1 MIYDPASPNHDL
13 FVDLKLLLLSF
24 ARGQATLMAFR
35 NAVAVAWSID
45 LVRLGSNKFFRHAS
59 RRMCYTT
66 CVELP
71 RGVYH
76 TLLKR
81 TKYYFVIFAP
91 IIIRISYI
99 CQVLTI
105 N

>member
-59 RRMCYTT
+59 RPLNYRAA
-66 CVELP
+66 
-71 RGVYH
+71 
-76 TLLKR
+76 
-81 TKYYFVIFAP
+81 F
-91 IIIRISYI
+91 IIPF
-99 CQVLTI
+99 
-105 N
+105 